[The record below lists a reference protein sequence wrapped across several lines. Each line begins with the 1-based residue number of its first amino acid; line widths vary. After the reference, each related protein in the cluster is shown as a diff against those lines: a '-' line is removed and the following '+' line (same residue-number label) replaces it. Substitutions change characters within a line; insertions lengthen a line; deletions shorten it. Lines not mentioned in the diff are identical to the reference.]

1 MPKRK
6 KTKTTQSKPIA
17 ILDAPANPDKISLKT
32 WQVYAAQSAF
42 VLLDKKPD
50 AHNIDFLILKKHFEN
65 YAISKEGTKLKAEIE
80 QVRFKTRTNPEFEK
94 LFDNACDLE
103 DQDIQKMATVLE
115 IESVLSDLKQKE
127 YSLQLSTIKEIFV
140 LMNAFL
146 P

>member
-80 QVRFKTRTNPEFEK
+80 QVRFKQELILNSKNCLIMPV
-94 LFDNACDLE
+94 
-103 DQDIQKMATVLE
+103 I
-115 IESVLSDLKQKE
+115 LK
-127 YSLQLSTIKEIFV
+127 IKIFKKWRR
-140 LMNAFL
+140 F
-146 P
+146 